1 MITDK
6 KNMYEVLGVAPTA
19 TLAEI
24 KAAHRRLS
32 LAVMSGKQ
40 GLSREDV
47 EFQLKLLD
55 MALGTLTDPA
65 TRDAYDAKLALPV
78 VSVPYNL
85 ALPVRTVADSQVA
98 DEKAT
103 PLAAA
108 VVDSYQTAMATIE
121 GHKLEIQ
128 AVSST
133 VSASARALRA
143 ILRIVAGLLVLG
155 FALKMGQMALA
166 ARRPV
171 TPSVHVAR
179 AEEMLIIQ
187 QYYKKYGVRPASRA
201 EAELLEREHRRKENE
216 ESQVQF
222 EKDKAEMEQRRFEE
236 EAREI
241 GERVHDNLVRAEE
254 QARYEDLRRQREL
267 QRQRDSQGQP
277 RAQEQR
283 DSAEE

>member
-40 GLSREDV
+40 GLSREDI

-55 MALGTLTDPA
+55 MALGTLSDPA

-78 VSVPYNL
+78 VSVPYNI

-98 DEKAT
+98 DETAT

-108 VVDSYQTAMATIE
+108 VVDSYKTAMATIE

-133 VSASARALRA
+133 VSASATALRA

-166 ARRPV
+166 ARKPA

-201 EAELLEREHRRKENE
+201 EADLLEREHRRKENE
-216 ESQVQF
+216 ERQVQF
-222 EKDKAEMEQRRFEE
+222 EKDKAEMEQHRFDE

-241 GERVHDNLVRAEE
+241 GDRVHDNLVHAEE
-254 QARYEDLRRQREL
+254 QARREELRRQREL
-267 QRQRDSQGQP
+267 QRQRDSQGQS